1 MALEGTLQT
10 PIGKVQKKTAVIGVS
25 AAVILGVI
33 VYYRQQQLGGS
44 DEVGGTEALI
54 NPATGYPYGSAEDA
68 AALAEQAA
76 FISPPASGGG
86 GGGGSGSIPPSN
98 LSYRTNG
105 EWSQAVVE
113 YMVGNGLIEEP
124 SQLSAALGK
133 YLTGQPATVTDRN
146 LIQQAIAVQG
156 FPPLAGPNGYPPS
169 INTATIPTVPPVT
182 PAPKPSVPAVP
193 TGIKVQYVTRTGVAL
208 GWPKPAGS
216 TSVRIYCTNGQNR
229 VVTGRQ
235 SYLFTG
241 LSPNKRYG
249 FQIVA
254 NNNVG
259 SSRPSAY
266 VYGTTKK

>member
-10 PIGKVQKKTAVIGVS
+10 PIGKVQKKTAVIGVGV
-25 AAVILGVI
+25 AAVLGAI
-33 VYYRQQQLGGS
+33 VYYRQQQLGS

-68 AALAEQAA
+68 AALAEQAG
-76 FISPPASGGG
+76 FISPPASGG

-113 YMVGNGLIEEP
+113 YMVGNGLIEDP

-133 YLTGQPATVTDRN
+133 YLTGQPATSTDQN

-169 INTATIPTVPPVT
+169 INTATIPTTPPVT
-182 PAPKPSVPAVP
+182 PVPKPSVPPVP
-193 TGIKVQYVTRTGVAL
+193 TGIQVQYVTRTGVAL

-216 TSVRIYCTNGQNR
+216 TSVRIYATNGTNR
-229 VVTGRQ
+229 VVSGRQ
-235 SYLFTG
+235 SYLYTG

-259 SSRPSAY
+259 SSKPSAY
-266 VYGTTKK
+266 IYATTKK